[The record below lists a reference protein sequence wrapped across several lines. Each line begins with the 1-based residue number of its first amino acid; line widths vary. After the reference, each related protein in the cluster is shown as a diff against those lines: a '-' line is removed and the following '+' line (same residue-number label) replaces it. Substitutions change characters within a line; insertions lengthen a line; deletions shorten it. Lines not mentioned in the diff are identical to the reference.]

1 VIHLLPFGS
10 YCGVAAFGGF
20 QLKANTAAIL
30 IGGMTHVRTGLEDN
44 IYYDRARKHLATN
57 RQLVK
62 RIIALTEF
70 FERPIATPAQM
81 RRMIGLKPVTSF
93 GRKENNTSLSV
104 QFAKSRK
111 IVAI

>member
-1 VIHLLPFGS
+1 
-10 YCGVAAFGGF
+10 VAAFGGF